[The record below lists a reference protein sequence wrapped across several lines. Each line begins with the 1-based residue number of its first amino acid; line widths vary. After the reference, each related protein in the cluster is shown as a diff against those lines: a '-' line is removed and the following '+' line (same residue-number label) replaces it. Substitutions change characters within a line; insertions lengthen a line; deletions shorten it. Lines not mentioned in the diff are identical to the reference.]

1 MKKIFLFF
9 LLIAAFFTKTA
20 VAQNN
25 ENAGAMLQNMKERL
39 KPAMIAKA
47 SITDAQA
54 DKVVEIIF
62 ALQRQRR
69 DVKKNAAL
77 SEDEKKSM
85 YKQIDEARDK
95 EFSGIP
101 LTAEQIKAV
110 NLVFEEEKKQQKKSA
125 PKKD

>member
-1 MKKIFLFF
+1 
-9 LLIAAFFTKTA
+9 
-20 VAQNN
+20 
-25 ENAGAMLQNMKERL
+25 MLQNMKERL